1 MESQASLRE
10 TFFHILLLPRRRKM
24 LDSKK
29 PYFLIT
35 YFRKRTLAEVCELQ
49 LS

>member
-1 MESQASLRE
+1 
-10 TFFHILLLPRRRKM
+10 M

-29 PYFLIT
+29 LYFLIT

-49 LS
+49 LIDLTYSDQAELWCFRR